1 VRTDDPDALLGAA
14 RAGRVAHSGFL
25 PPAEAAR
32 LAAALRQGGA
42 NVQLAGGVIGARR
55 RVVVAFPEHVPAAS
69 VALAACYYAGV
80 HDEEA
85 LVGALLAAGLE
96 PADLGDVIRH
106 ADGLSVIVMADAESK
121 ARTVGYVGDVPVAP
135 ERVPL
140 ERLAGGRARRQQ
152 VVVPSLR
159 VDALGAKAFRVS
171 RSYFSKGIA
180 GGKVSVDGR
189 KVGKSASA
197 EAGSEVNAEG
207 LGRFTLVSVQGE
219 TRRGNLKVVLE
230 VEEG

>member
-1 VRTDDPDALLGAA
+1 
-14 RAGRVAHSGFL
+14 L

-42 NVQLAGGVIGARR
+42 SVQLSGGVVGARR
-55 RVVVAFPEHVPAAS
+55 RVVIAFPEHVPEAS

-80 HDEEA
+80 HDAEA
-85 LVGALLAAGLE
+85 LRAALREAGLT
-96 PADLGDVIRH
+96 PADVGDVVRH
-106 ADGLSVIVMADAESK
+106 ADGLSVVVLAGAQVK
-121 ARTVGYVGDVPVAP
+121 ARAVMQVGGAPVEP
-135 ERVPL
+135 QGVPL
-140 ERLAGGRARRQQ
+140 ERLSGGRARRQQ

-180 GGKVSVDGR
+180 GGKVSIDGH
-189 KVGKSASA
+189 KASKSASA
-197 EAGSEVNAEG
+197 EVGSEVNAEG

-230 VEEG
+230 VEEA